1 MEKVL
6 DIFQRMRKKRIDLF
20 LKELERSKE
29 VNEEELLAE
38 MSVKYGVR
46 SRTGREYLDDLEAIG
61 KIRRYG
67 GKIFYVEDTTENE
80 QV

>member
-20 LKELERSKE
+20 LKELERMKE
-29 VNEEELLAE
+29 VNEEEFLAE

-46 SRTGREYLDDLEAIG
+46 SRTGREYVDDLEAIG
-61 KIRRYG
+61 GIRRYE
-67 GKIFYVEDTTENE
+67 GKIFYVEYPTENE